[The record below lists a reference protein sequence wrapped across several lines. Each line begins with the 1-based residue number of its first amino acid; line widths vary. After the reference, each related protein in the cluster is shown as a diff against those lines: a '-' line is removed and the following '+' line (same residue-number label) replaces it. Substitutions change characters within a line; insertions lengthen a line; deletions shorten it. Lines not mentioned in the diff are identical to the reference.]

1 MRLSGR
7 LLYGAAVLVA
17 VSAAACGSSNSGGS
31 SSSSTG
37 SSSSGAAP
45 TTAATTAATAAG
57 SAVAAPPFSCVTGT
71 ITAAGSTAIQPLADA
86 ASKMYVQK
94 CQGATV
100 TVQGGGSGTGL
111 SQVSQGAVQIGN
123 SDIKTEDQTP
133 PITGLVDHVAGHQG
147 FAMVTN
153 KDVTVKNLTQ
163 QQATDIFTCKTT
175 NWSAV
180 GGPNEPIVVVLRPQ
194 SSGTRTTF
202 RNLVMNGQP
211 ECQTATTL
219 TEDSNGAVRQAI
231 EGTKGAISVIG
242 FAYFADPSAQAAL
255 NIMSY
260 NGVQP
265 TVQNIGNGSYK
276 IASDINMYTKG
287 EATGLTKAFLDY
299 MLSDDVQHQLIPSLD
314 YGPIR

>member
-1 MRLSGR
+1 M
-7 LLYGAAVLVA
+7 YGLGILVLA
-17 VSAAACGSSNSGGS
+17 SAAACGSNNSGGS
-31 SSSSTG
+31 STSTTG
-37 SSSSGAAP
+37 SSSGP
-45 TTAATTAATAAG
+45 AATTAATSAATASG

-86 ASKMYVQK
+86 AAKMYAQK

-111 SQVSQGAVQIGN
+111 GQVSQGAVQIGN
-123 SDIKTEDQTP
+123 SDIKAEDQTP
-133 PITGLVDHVAGHQG
+133 PITGLVDHVSGHQG

-202 RNLVMNGQP
+202 RNIVMNGQP

-219 TEDSNGAVRQAI
+219 TEDSSGAVRQAV
-231 EGTKGAISVIG
+231 EGSKGSISVIA
-242 FAYFADPSAQAAL
+242 FAYFADPSAAQAL
-255 NIMSY
+255 NIVNY
-260 NGVQP
+260 NGIQP
-265 TVQNIGNGSYK
+265 TVQNIGNGTYK
-276 IASDINMYTKG
+276 IAADINMYTKG
-287 EATGLTKAFLDY
+287 EAAGLTKAFLDY
-299 MLSDDVQHQLIPSLD
+299 MLSDDVQHPLMPSLD